1 MSKGGSKEEAK
12 IQAECYK
19 WFNNTYCL
27 KHHTPRLL
35 MFSIPNELAGR
46 NKIATIQARSMG
58 LTAGVADTQI
68 LLPNGKSIFV
78 EFKTSKGTQSDN
90 QKDFEVIVTPL
101 GFDYYIIRSVG
112 EFKAL
117 IKSLQHYIH

>member
-1 MSKGGSKEEAK
+1 MSKDKVEGK
-12 IQAECYK
+12 IQAECYR

-58 LTAGVADTQI
+58 LTSGVADTQI
-68 LLPNGKSIFV
+68 LFPNGKSIFV

-90 QKDFEVIVTPL
+90 QKDFEVRVNSL
-101 GFDYYIIRSVG
+101 GFDYYVIRSVD

-117 IKSLQHYIH
+117 IQSLLH